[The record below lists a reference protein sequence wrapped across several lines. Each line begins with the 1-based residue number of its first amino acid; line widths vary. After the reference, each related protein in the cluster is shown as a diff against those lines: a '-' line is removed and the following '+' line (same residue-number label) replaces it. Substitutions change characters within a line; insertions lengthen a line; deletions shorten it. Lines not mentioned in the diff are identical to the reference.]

1 MKSLIGMAVG
11 MCILMNP
18 VYAQTAKIKKDCVH
32 IMCGSIETYP
42 LGYDL
47 ANELNRELDRILF
60 QSNKYIHSSRDAAP
74 ALRVDIS
81 IKMIEKIS
89 QEGADSPEKA
99 AFSVAYVFFPGSIDF
114 YAYSNCWLLDTEPLE
129 AAARILDREIEVVY
143 AVPYPRAED
152 MKRIY
157 DAHVLAEKGKLEKL
171 KKKGELE

>member
-99 AFSVAYVFFPGSIDF
+99 AFSVAYVFFPGSIN
-114 YAYSNCWLLDTEPLE
+114 YHAYSTCRL
-129 AAARILDREIEVVY
+129 LDREIETVY
-143 AVPYPRAED
+143 TLHYPKAED
-152 MKRIY
+152 LKKIH
-157 DAHVLAEKGKLEKL
+157 DEHIKPEKSDLEKMN
-171 KKKGELE
+171 KKGD